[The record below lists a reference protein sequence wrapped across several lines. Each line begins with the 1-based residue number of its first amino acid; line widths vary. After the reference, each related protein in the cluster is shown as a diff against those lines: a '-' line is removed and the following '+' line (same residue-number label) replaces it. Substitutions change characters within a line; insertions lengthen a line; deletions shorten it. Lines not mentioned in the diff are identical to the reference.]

1 MEERKYYIEERITYG
16 GKKIFVPVVKIKNSF
31 IHRIVY
37 GGKYT
42 VRFITF
48 DEENWKLSSYDWI
61 ERFSME
67 EAEEVLEKYLK
78 YIKEESE
85 KSLSELIISTHYHEY
100 IKN

>member
-42 VRFITF
+42 IKFINL
-48 DEENWKLSSYDWI
+48 EEGKLSLSNSDWI